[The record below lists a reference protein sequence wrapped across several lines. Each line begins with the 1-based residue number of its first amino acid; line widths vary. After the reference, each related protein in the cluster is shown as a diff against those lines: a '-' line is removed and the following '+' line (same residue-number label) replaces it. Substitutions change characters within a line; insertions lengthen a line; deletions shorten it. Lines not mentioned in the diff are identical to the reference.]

1 MNYKPIKISETS
13 LIQDLEGIRRNIS
26 YPDISKP
33 FDFRHLV
40 HVGVNRETGD
50 LVGIPDGWKI
60 HLNELKISK

>member
-1 MNYKPIKISETS
+1 

-40 HVGVNRETGD
+40 HVGINRETGD